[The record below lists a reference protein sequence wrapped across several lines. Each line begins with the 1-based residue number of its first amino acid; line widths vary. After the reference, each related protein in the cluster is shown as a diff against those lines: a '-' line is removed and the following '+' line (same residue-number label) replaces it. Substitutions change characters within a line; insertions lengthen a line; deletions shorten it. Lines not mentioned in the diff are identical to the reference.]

1 MCDIQLNNL
10 DVVSAHDWLKRISY
24 WARLQIILYVYEK
37 ENTMKSNIP
46 NFLNQEELLELA
58 ENVKYFRAQNH
69 MSVKQLAAE
78 MQRLSAS
85 LKA

>member
-1 MCDIQLNNL
+1 M
-10 DVVSAHDWLKRISY
+10 
-24 WARLQIILYVYEK
+24 K
-37 ENTMKSNIP
+37 ENTMKTNIP